1 MSGRAQRALALL
13 PPLAVLA
20 LYAVAHQQGWVA
32 VPCAAWGVWATWRK
46 EPLPYRRP
54 VFLIAGALA
63 VVAGGVG
70 SLVAPTAPG
79 MVPPLLLGPLGTGL
93 AVSAVYAICAG
104 RTLFGWTWCALL
116 AALSLTVPW
125 TPPVAVAAGAVFA
138 AFAVVMFAQGG
149 GARGG
154 WGGALGFALFL
165 AVTAATGLRLERTV
179 HGSEGAVMELLSAWM
194 RDNLLPRGFGL
205 EGQLGTPRQSRVEAS
220 DRVLFEVEGDPAQRL
235 RSVVLGELVDD
246 RWHQLRG
253 ERGGVP
259 ESTGTAVITLTLL
272 QELGRALPT
281 PAGSVVEDA
290 SALPLPG
297 GVWSGRDLRG
307 RSLRIRFPGDEQLP
321 VEPAPTAEAVRVSEG
336 LRRELES
343 FRAGL
348 FAGQDSARG
357 KASAVE
363 AFFREG
369 FEYTLEVDLTGRGH
383 PLAVLLRE
391 RRAAYCTY
399 FASAMAILLRM
410 EGIPARVV
418 GGFAPSERN
427 PLTGVVT
434 VRERDAH
441 AWVEVYLADEG
452 RYVPF
457 DPTPWRSRDTLL
469 PRGSPNL
476 ASAAL
481 EAVGAWVRR
490 GFNAFRADPWGAL
503 QGVARSPWLWGAIL
517 AGLVWRLRR
526 HVRAPR
532 RALARR
538 ALEGD
543 DRRLVA
549 LRAEYLKLL
558 AARADLRAAP
568 AETDEELLA
577 RLEQRHGPEVRERA
591 EAFVRGYQQAR
602 FRGDATVDLQGLRE
616 ALDALGKC
624 LGRLAA

>member
-1 MSGRAQRALALL
+1 MSGRAQRGVALL
-13 PPLAVLA
+13 PCLAVLA

-32 VPCAAWGVWATWRK
+32 VPCAAWGLWATWQK
-46 EPLPYRRP
+46 SPLSYRRT
-54 VFLIAGALA
+54 VFLIAGGLA
-63 VVAGGVG
+63 VTVGLAG
-70 SLVAPTAPG
+70 SLLVPTAPG

-93 AVSAVYAICAG
+93 AVSSVYSISAG

-125 TPPVAVAAGAVFA
+125 TAPLAVAAGGVFA

-165 AVTAATGLRLERTV
+165 AVTAGVGLPLERTV
-179 HGSEGAVMELLSAWM
+179 HRSEGAVMELLSDWM
-194 RDNLLPRGFGL
+194 RDNLLPRGFGF

-220 DRVLFEVEGDPAQRL
+220 DRALFEVEGDPAQRL

-246 RWHQLRG
+246 RWHELSG
-253 ERGGVP
+253 EPGAAP
-259 ESTGTAVITLTLL
+259 ESTGTASLTLTLIR
-272 QELGRALPT
+272 ELGRALPT
-281 PAGSVVEDA
+281 PAGGVAEDA
-290 SALPLPG
+290 GAIARPG
-297 GVWSGRDLRG
+297 GIWSGRDLRG
-307 RSLRIRFPGDEQLP
+307 RPLSVRFSREERLAL
-321 VEPAPTAEAVRVSEG
+321 EPAPTADAVRVSEG
-336 LRRELES
+336 LRRELEP
-343 FRAGL
+343 FRAEVFG
-348 FAGQDSARG
+348 GQGTARE
-357 KASAVE
+357 KASAAE
-363 AFFREG
+363 AFFRDG

-427 PLTGVVT
+427 PLSGVVT

-457 DPTPWRSRDTLL
+457 DPTPWRSRDTVL
-469 PRGSPNL
+469 PRGSANL
-476 ASAAL
+476 ATAAL
-481 EAVGAWVRR
+481 DAVGAWVRR

-503 QGVARSPWLWGAIL
+503 QGVARSPLLWGAIV

-526 HVRAPR
+526 RVRAPK
-532 RALARR
+532 RARARR
-538 ALEGD
+538 ALESE

-549 LRAEYLKLL
+549 LRADYLKLL
-558 AARADLRAAP
+558 SARADLRAGP
-568 AETDEELLA
+568 AETDEELLI
-577 RLEQRHGPEVRERA
+577 RLGQRHGAEVREHA

-602 FRGDATVDLQGLRE
+602 FSGGGTLDAQRLRD
-616 ALDALGKC
+616 ALDALREC
-624 LGRLAA
+624 LGRRAA